1 MDVFEC
7 IRTRR
12 TVRNFKPDPIPQE
25 IVHKILQTARW
36 SPSSSNSQPWH
47 FVAIQNRE
55 TIKQLGEIATQGPF
69 ITDAPLIIVVVMDGA
84 FRPGVDAGRAIQ
96 QMELYA
102 WSEGMGT
109 CFVGFRE
116 VDQQRQVKELLN
128 IPQEME
134 LITTLPFGY
143 RSEGFRGQGIPRKS
157 MSEVAHSESFGHAYT
172 GG

>member
-1 MDVFEC
+1 MV
-7 IRTRR
+7 
-12 TVRNFKPDPIPQE
+12 VP
-25 IVHKILQTARW
+25 
-36 SPSSSNSQPWH
+36 
-47 FVAIQNRE
+47 NRE
-55 TIKQLGEIATQGPF
+55 TIKKLGEIATQGSF
-69 ITDAPLIIVVVMDGA
+69 IGNAPLIMVVVMDGA

-102 WSEGMGT
+102 WSGGMGT

-143 RSEGFRGQGIPRKS
+143 RAEGFRGQGIPRKS
-157 MSEVAHSESFGHAYT
+157 MSEVAHSESFGNAYAV
-172 GG
+172 G